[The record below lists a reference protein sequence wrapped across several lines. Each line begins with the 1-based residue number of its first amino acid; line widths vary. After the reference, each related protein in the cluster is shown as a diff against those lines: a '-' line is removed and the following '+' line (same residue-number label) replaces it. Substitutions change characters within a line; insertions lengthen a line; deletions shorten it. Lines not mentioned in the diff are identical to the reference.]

1 MLITIQI
8 SHFFQSDRT
17 GTVYLLFQYVKK
29 KIIRKKNLFLVLIWS
44 PVNLLR
50 ERGLGGAAGVMGD
63 CTFSL
68 TLIDS
73 MLSGGSGLVLFGGT
87 CPAHLSGAPAISR
100 IVLVI
105 SREKRFGVTRGP
117 AGPDSWNRRENTR
130 KSRLT
135 IVLYFGLIRFHC
147 HNVWRTLSRVD
158 WA

>member
-1 MLITIQI
+1 MA
-8 SHFFQSDRT
+8 RT
-17 GTVYLLFQYVKK
+17 
-29 KIIRKKNLFLVLIWS
+29 
-44 PVNLLR
+44 
-50 ERGLGGAAGVMGD
+50 
-63 CTFSL
+63 
-68 TLIDS
+68 
-73 MLSGGSGLVLFGGT
+73 GGSGLVLFGGT

-147 HNVWRTLSRVD
+147 HIMCDVCSLARGLGLVVRRLNLVSFLARIDSRSQQRRITLV
-158 WA
+158 